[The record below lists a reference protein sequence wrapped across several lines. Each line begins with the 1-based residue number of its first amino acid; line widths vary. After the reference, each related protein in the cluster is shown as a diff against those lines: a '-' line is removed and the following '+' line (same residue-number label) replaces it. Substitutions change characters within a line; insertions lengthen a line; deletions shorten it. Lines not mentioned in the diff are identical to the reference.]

1 MGKVYNVIVPTNV
14 NPYPE
19 KFEVEAA
26 SVIARYMGA
35 DATFL
40 ARDTAKTPDIVIENI
55 EWEIKSPRGRGK
67 HVIEDQVKRASAQS
81 LYIIIDARRCKL
93 HISKIRSQLKFQVS
107 VRPKIKRVLLI
118 NKKDGV
124 EIIR

>member
-1 MGKVYNVIVPTNV
+1 MGKVHNVIVPTNV

-19 KFEVEAA
+19 RFEVEAA
-26 SVIARYMGA
+26 SIIAKYMGA

-55 EWEIKSPRGRGK
+55 EWEIKSPLGK
-67 HVIEDQVKRASAQS
+67 SKHTIEEQVKRASAQS

-93 HISKIRSQLKFQVS
+93 HMAKIRNHLKFQVS

-118 NKKDGV
+118 NKRDGV
-124 EIIR
+124 EIIK